1 MKILFISTT
10 DNVGGAAKVCWS
22 LGHKLKKRGIE
33 SKFIVGYK
41 NSDDSYV
48 DTVPK
53 NWAEKVISTLLHK
66 DYSSVIRLVLSFLF
80 ANNIDI
86 GSSEYIFN
94 HPWYKEADIIHCHNL
109 HGNYFRLDNLI
120 RMTRDKKVIWTLHDM
135 MSITGKCAYIDNPS
149 KWVNQ
154 YSGCNNLLAYPPMLW
169 DNTKYLWNKKKY
181 IYKRCTQ
188 LNLVTPSWW
197 LANIVSNSI
206 LSSFPV
212 QIIPNGIN
220 TAIYK
225 PGNKELARKRLGLPQ
240 TKKIGLFIAQNGDI
254 DPRKGAKYLNYVLAR
269 SAEFRNLLLIRLGD
283 NKRINAPNVLS
294 LPYLKDEK
302 KIASY
307 YQAADFLIFP
317 SKAENCSMVLLE
329 AMACGLPALA
339 FDAGGNREIV
349 NHKRSGYLVNTFDKS
364 AYHEGLCYY
373 MSLSDNDLKNI
384 SRSAA
389 KTVQAKFTLE
399 QMSRNYSKLYSS
411 ILRG

>member
-10 DNVGGAAKVCWS
+10 DNVGGAAKVCWN
-22 LGHKLKKRGIE
+22 LGHKLNKFGIQ

-41 NSDDSYV
+41 HSNNSRV
-48 DTVPK
+48 DYTPK
-53 NWAEKVISTLLHK
+53 TRAELLISKLLNK
-66 DYSSVIRLVLSFLF
+66 DYSSAIRLALSFLF

-135 MSITGKCAYIDNPS
+135 MPITGKCAYINNPS

-154 YSGCNNLLAYPPMLW
+154 CTGCNNLLAYPPMLW

-181 IYKRCTQ
+181 IYEHCSQ
-188 LNLVTPSWW
+188 LNLVTPSRW
-197 LANIVSNSI
+197 LANIVRSSM
-206 LSSFPV
+206 LSSFTI
-212 QIIPNGIN
+212 QIIPNGIS
-220 TAIYK
+220 TAIYH
-225 PGNKELARKRLGLPQ
+225 PGDKDLARKRLGLPLN
-240 TKKIGLFIAQNGDI
+240 KKIGLFIAQNGDL

-269 SAEFRNLLLIRLGD
+269 STEFKNLLLVRLGD
-283 NKRINAPNVLS
+283 NKSVNMPNVLS

-302 KIASY
+302 EIASY

-339 FDAGGNREIV
+339 FDVGGNREIV
-349 NHKRSGYLVNTFDKS
+349 KHKKSGYLVNKIDES
-364 AYHEGLCYY
+364 SYHEGLSYY
-373 MSLSDNDLKNI
+373 MSLSDNDLHHI

-389 KTVQAKFTLE
+389 RTIQAKFTLE
-399 QMSRNYSKLYSS
+399 QMARNYSKLYSS
-411 ILRG
+411 IL